1 VRILI
6 TGVCGFVGSTLVRD
20 LRRHRDG
27 LELWGLDNFS
37 RPGSQINRDPLV
49 ALGVRVL
56 TGDVRNPRDFDAIPA
71 VDWVIDAAAN
81 PTVVAGVDG
90 RTSAREV
97 LDHNLTGTIETLEF
111 CRRVQAGVILL
122 STSRVYSTAALSA
135 LPLMVA
141 DGAFRL
147 SETLPAVGARGV
159 AETCSTEPPLS
170 FYGSSKR
177 CSEILALEYGQ
188 AFHFPVRINRC
199 GVLAGA
205 GQFGQLFQGIFTFWI
220 NAYLR
225 RRPLRYCGFGGQGH
239 QVRDCLHARD
249 LTSLLLDQIDHP
261 NRPVPAIVN
270 VAGGIDHSL
279 SLRQLSAWC
288 AGQFGA
294 HAVESDPAERAF
306 DLPWVVL
313 DSALAEK
320 SWQWRPQTPLVDVLE
335 EIGRHARA
343 HPEWLDLAG
352 G

>member
-6 TGVCGFVGSTLVRD
+6 TGVCGFVGNTLARD
-20 LRRHRDG
+20 LLRHRNG

-37 RPGSQINRDPLV
+37 RAGSQINRDPLV

-56 TGDVRNPRDFDAIPA
+56 TGDVRNSRCFDTIPA

-90 RTSAREV
+90 RSSARGV
-97 LDHNLTGTIETLEF
+97 LDHNLIGTIETLEF
-111 CRRVQAGVILL
+111 CRRVQAGLILL
-122 STSRVYSTAALSA
+122 STSRVYSTAALSG
-135 LPLMVA
+135 LPLTVA
-141 DGAFRL
+141 DGAFHLRD
-147 SETLPAVGARGV
+147 TLPAAGPQGITEAF
-159 AETCSTEPPLS
+159 STEPPLS

-177 CSEILALEYGQ
+177 CSEILAVEYGQ
-188 AFHFPVRINRC
+188 AFCFPVRINRC

-205 GQFGQLFQGIFTFWI
+205 GQFGHLFQGIFTFWI

-225 RRPLRYCGFGGQGH
+225 RRSLRYSGFGGEGH

-249 LTSLLLDQIDHP
+249 LTLLLLDQIDHP
-261 NRPVPAIVN
+261 DRNVPAIIN
-270 VAGGIDHSL
+270 VAGGADHCL

-288 AGQFGA
+288 ADRFGA
-294 HAVESDPAERAF
+294 HSVEPDPSERPF

-320 SWQWRPQTPLVDVLE
+320 SWQWRPQTPLEDVLE
-335 EIGRHARA
+335 EISQHARA
-343 HPEWLDLAG
+343 HPEWLDLTCG
-352 G
+352 